1 VNFQNEINN
10 LREVESKLDH
20 LKTKHSEMENK
31 LNVYGKHVSQLQDEN
46 NTLREKN
53 TALENGLM

>member
-1 VNFQNEINN
+1 MNFQNEINN

-20 LKTKHSEMENK
+20 LKTKYSEMENK